1 MSEIMVN
8 PVVAVPIYGVCP
20 EGYIKHT
27 GYPIQ
32 DDQGRP
38 VPGKKG
44 WSSFVEDPPGSEGLI
59 LYAAFLP
66 RNITGDEIVPLGR
79 TFAGNLGQAAN
90 VICSY
95 PPVYPQIEF
104 FRARLMRVVSD
115 TALRATVIFPPWV
128 MQRALGR

>member
-1 MSEIMVN
+1 MVN

-20 EGYIKHT
+20 EGYIKHA
-27 GYPIQ
+27 GYPVL

-44 WSSFVEDPPGSEGLI
+44 WSKMVEDPPGSEGLI

-66 RNITGDEIVPLGR
+66 RTITGGEIVPLGK
-79 TFAGNLGQAAN
+79 TFADNLGQAAN

-95 PPVYPQIEF
+95 PLVYPQIEF

-128 MQRALGR
+128 LQQALGR